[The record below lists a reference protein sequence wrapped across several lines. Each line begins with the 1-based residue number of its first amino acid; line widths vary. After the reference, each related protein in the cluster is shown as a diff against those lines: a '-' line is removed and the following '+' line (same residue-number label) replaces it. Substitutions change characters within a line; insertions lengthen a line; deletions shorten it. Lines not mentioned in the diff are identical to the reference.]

1 VLHLSLICDL
11 NKYDTTLSLQLLY
24 DNNDICE
31 ASLAREKVII
41 DLADDE
47 IQDTQ
52 IAENSF
58 PTLELGSKDSI

>member
-1 VLHLSLICDL
+1 M
-11 NKYDTTLSLQLLY
+11 LY
-24 DNNDICE
+24 DSNDICD
-31 ASLAREKVII
+31 ASLAPEKVII

-58 PTLELGSKDSI
+58 PTLELGSKESIWNCLSDNMS